1 MENGRRTTA
10 VHRLA
15 IKCQPVTTN
24 AGGAAGPWPG
34 RAPLSWPTA
43 VLRAIG
49 AAIWLS
55 AAVAAAGQPAT
66 RSAARQAPVSFYMA
80 GDKRVE
86 LRLSRRFFAV
96 RLPAADRGA
105 LLARVN
111 DSGVLQAESS
121 ALLDR
126 YGLLL
131 LRRATNSRDEDVWQ
145 LLAAVSGDPA
155 AIPVFES
162 DGVLRVLVD
171 DFALQLEAN
180 APLSVSDS
188 LLADYPQASFVASN
202 DIAGRYQVS
211 FPGSSAAEGLSL
223 INRMAISTHVRFA
236 SPNFVMVY
244 PRDRAQWPQSPG
256 SGRHSSREVSAG
268 NVDQGS
274 PWSLHPLARANAQ
287 SCEGSPDDPMLGE
300 QWSLGTA
307 TPGNGGISATE
318 AWAVTSGSPDIVI
331 AVIDDGIDVGHPDLA
346 GKIVGQYD
354 AVSDDDDATP
364 AHPWDGHGTAAAGIA
379 AASTDNCVGIAGI
392 AWRSRIYAVR
402 VFDSSKDSR
411 QTTPATL
418 EKGIRRAID
427 AGARVFS
434 IGLSGGDPQPQLEM
448 AIDDAI
454 AAGAVLVFS
463 AGNDNRAVNYPARL
477 SRQKTLIAVAATNR
491 RDELKRPNAAP
502 DGEPWGSNFGPEI
515 TVAAPGVHIL
525 TTDIVGSGGFD
536 DSDDYYPYFGGTSAS
551 VPMVAGAAALL
562 LSLKPAATPDQIR
575 DWIQCGADEVG
586 APDFAVRRLNVKRS
600 LDAAMAGCP
609 GSDRRGR
616 PAGAGR

>member
-1 MENGRRTTA
+1 MSDR
-10 VHRLA
+10 
-15 IKCQPVTTN
+15 
-24 AGGAAGPWPG
+24 
-34 RAPLSWPTA
+34 PLSSGLGLLA
-43 VLRAIG
+43 G
-49 AAIWLS
+49 ALLLS
-55 AAVAAAGQPAT
+55 VAAATPGQ
-66 RSAARQAPVSFYMA
+66 SAAQTASSRLSDNFYVA

-86 LRLSRRFFAV
+86 LRLSRRYFAV
-96 RLPAADRGA
+96 QACAADRRA
-105 LLARVN
+105 LLARVEQ
-111 DSGVLQAESS
+111 SGVLQAESS

-145 LLAAVSGDPA
+145 LLAAISADPA

-162 DGVLRVLVD
+162 DDVLRVLVD
-171 DFALQLEAN
+171 DFALQLEAD
-180 APLSVSDS
+180 APLAVARW
-188 LLADYPQASFVASN
+188 LVAEYPQARFVASH

-211 FPGSSAAEGLSL
+211 FPESSAAEGLSL
-223 INRMAISTHVRFA
+223 INRMAARAHVRFA

-244 PRDRAQWPQSPG
+244 PRERAQWPQSPG
-256 SGRHSSREVSAG
+256 NGSHSSRGAPAG
-268 NVDQGS
+268 NVGQRS
-274 PWSLHPLARANAQ
+274 AWSLHPLARANAQ
-287 SCEGSPDDPMLGE
+287 SCEGSPNDPMLGE
-300 QWSLGTA
+300 QWSLRTA

-318 AWAVTSGSPDIVI
+318 AWAVTSGSPEIVI
-331 AVIDDGIDVGHPDLA
+331 AIVDDGVDAGHPDLA
-346 GKIVGQYD
+346 GKIAGQYD
-354 AVSDDDDATP
+354 AVSDDEDAAP

-379 AASTDNCVGIAGI
+379 AASTDNCVGIAGV

-418 EKGIRRAID
+418 EKGIRSAID
-427 AGARVFS
+427 AGARVLS

-454 AAGAVLVFS
+454 ASGAVLVFS

-477 SRQKTLIAVAATNR
+477 SRRKTLIAVAATNR

-515 TVAAPGVHIL
+515 TVAAPGVQIL
-525 TTDIVGSGGFD
+525 TTDIVGRGGFD
-536 DSDDYYPYFGGTSAS
+536 DSYDYYPYFGGTSAS

-562 LSLKPAATPDQIR
+562 LSLKPAATPDQVR

-600 LDAAMAGCP
+600 LDAALNGCP
-609 GSDRRGR
+609 GSDGRGR
-616 PAGAGR
+616 PAGAER